1 MKKLFSLAAIFT
13 LMVMSSS
20 CEKKELEGGET
31 KAYEAQVTLVMP
43 VTQESKADDTD
54 NTLYDE
60 GIASEY
66 AVNNSMTYFCF
77 YDKDKHRLAVV
88 PGTNIKWEG
97 PAEGQKGEN
106 ITRTGKITL
115 NVNRKPTYMLCFV
128 NANSAIAS
136 ELSNKTLAQVL
147 DFCAKNEH
155 KGDKGDILD
164 NFAKANQFFMSN
176 SAYIKNNGVV
186 RELNVADNVYEVGK
200 EGTKPPVVVFVE
212 RAVAKTTVSISA
224 TPAGTSDGVDYYALS
239 SQIKTPTGT
248 DTHNFAIKFDAWSLN
263 ATNKRFGPVKQ
274 IKPETYDF
282 AWQWYN
288 TNNGRSYWATDANYN
303 NKDEDVKYPT
313 NATAWD
319 TDNRKLLSSLSL
331 NYYSLNQTSNQ
342 FSKGENVYPE
352 YCFEN
357 TYDAETAA
365 SPELR
370 MSATTMV
377 LLKSHYCNADGTAYE
392 GNIYRLDGMI
402 YTEAQLK
409 ALFKSYIETAL
420 GEKDAIDVANIQ
432 LIYSP
437 ESYMNRD
444 DVKTTIKYNGPKA
457 MPENWNKD
465 NLNKNLI
472 GESILYVYRDGVCY
486 YTAPIQHFSSRAVGE
501 LGKYGVVRNH
511 WYSVGVTGIKSFG
524 HPADPNKPI
533 IPEDITEQH
542 FAIDLEIKVLSWA
555 KHTQEVN
562 IGENEAWK

>member
-43 VTQESKADDTD
+43 VTQESKADDT
-54 NTLYDE
+54 LYDE

-66 AVNNSMTYFCF
+66 TVNNAMTYFCF
-77 YDKDKHRLAVV
+77 YDENRHRLAVV
-88 PGTNIKWEG
+88 PGTDIVWQG
-97 PAEGQKGEN
+97 PAQSQKGEN
-106 ITRTGKITL
+106 VTKTGTITL

-128 NANSAIAS
+128 NANAEIAS

-147 DFCAKNEH
+147 DFCAKEEH
-155 KGDKGDILD
+155 KGDKKDILD

-176 SAYIKNNGVV
+176 SAYIDTEGGVV
-186 RELNVADNVYEVGK
+186 RELQVADNVYEVGK
-200 EGTKPPVVVFVE
+200 KKDQQPIVVFVE

-224 TPAGTSDGVDYYALS
+224 TPAGTLEGVDYYALS

-263 ATNKRFGPVKQ
+263 ATNKRFGP
-274 IKPETYDF
+274 IKNIEPGKYDF

-288 TNNGRSYWATDANYN
+288 TKNGRSYWATDANY
-303 NKDEDVKYPT
+303 VPTPGSKYPT
-313 NATAWD
+313 NSTAWD
-319 TDNRKLLSSLSL
+319 TDNRTLLSSLDL
-331 NYYSLNQTSNQ
+331 NYYSLNQATNQ
-342 FSKGENVYPE
+342 FSKGEDVYPE

-357 TYDAETAA
+357 TYDKTIAE
-365 SPELR
+365 SPLER

-377 LLKSHYCNADGTAYE
+377 LLKAYYCNADGTAYE

-420 GEKDAIDVANIQ
+420 GEKDAINVNNI
-432 LIYSP
+432 LLTYSAT
-437 ESYMNRD
+437 SYKDRA
-444 DVKTTIKYNGPKA
+444 DVKTIIKYDGPKA
-457 MPENWNKD
+457 MPEGWEKD
-465 NLNKNLI
+465 NLNMNLI
-472 GESILYVYRDGVCY
+472 GSSVLYVYRGGICY
-486 YTAPIQHFSSRAVGE
+486 YTAPIQHFGSREVGE

-555 KHTQEVN
+555 KHSQDVN
-562 IGENEAWK
+562 VGENEAWK

>member
-20 CEKKELEGGET
+20 CDKKELEGGET

-43 VTQESKADDTD
+43 VTQESKADDT
-54 NTLYDE
+54 LYDE

-66 AVNNSMTYFCF
+66 TVNNAMTYFCF
-77 YDKDKHRLAVV
+77 YDENRHRLAVV
-88 PGTNIKWEG
+88 PGTDIVWQG

-128 NANSAIAS
+128 NADASLAS

-155 KGDKGDILD
+155 KGDKEDILTH
-164 NFAKANQFFMSN
+164 FAKANQFFMSN
-176 SAYIKNNGVV
+176 SAYINKEGGIV
-186 RELNVADNVYEVGK
+186 RELQVADNVYEVGK
-200 EGTKPPVVVFVE
+200 KKDEQPVVVFVE
-212 RAVAKTTVSISA
+212 RGVAKTTVSISA
-224 TPAGTSDGVDYYALS
+224 TPAAEGADYYPLS

-263 ATNKRFGPVKQ
+263 ATNKRFGSVKK
-274 IKPETYDF
+274 IETSYDF
-282 AWQWYN
+282 AWTWYN
-288 TNNGRSYWATDANYN
+288 TNNGRSYWATDANYAGGT
-303 NKDEDVKYPT
+303 YPT
-313 NATAWD
+313 NSTAWD
-319 TDNRKLLSSLSL
+319 TDNRSLLESLDL

-357 TYDAETAA
+357 TYNAETAA
-365 SPELR
+365 SAEMR

-377 LLKSHYCNADGTAYE
+377 LLKAHYRNADGTAYE

-420 GEKDAIDVANIQ
+420 SETIDVADIQ
-432 LIYSP
+432 LIYSAA
-437 ESYMNRD
+437 SYKDRA
-444 DVKTTIKYNGPKA
+444 DVKATIKYVGSKT
-457 MPENWNKD
+457 MPTGWDKD
-465 NLNKNLI
+465 SLNKNLI
-472 GESILYVYRDGVCY
+472 GESILYIYRGGVCY
-486 YTAPIQHFSSRAVGE
+486 YTAPIQHFGNLEVGV

-511 WYSVGVTGIKSFG
+511 WYSVGVKGINSFG

-555 KHTQEVN
+555 KHSQDVN
-562 IGENEAWK
+562 VGENGAWK